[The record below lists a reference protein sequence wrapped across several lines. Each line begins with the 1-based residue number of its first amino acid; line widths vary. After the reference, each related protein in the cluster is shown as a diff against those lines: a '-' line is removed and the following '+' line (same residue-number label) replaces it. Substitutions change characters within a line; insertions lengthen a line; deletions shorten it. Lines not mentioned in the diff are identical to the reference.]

1 MKINILSFTET
12 MQSLLYSSLQLQ
24 DALRLCMEILPEKRE
39 RSFCKEV
46 LKSVNEGKSL
56 KEAFEKS
63 GAEFSALYLSLVQI
77 GQETGNLSKVFT
89 RLSEYL
95 KRTKESKE
103 KLILAVMYPAIVFV
117 TAILVVFLMLF
128 FVMPRLEDIFLA
140 FTESSG
146 SIQFEVEKIKAN
158 LLLWGLFLVFLLIL
172 VAVCFVIHKTEGE
185 LRELQDK
192 FILKVPGIGKIITTL
207 QMQDFTFA
215 MKILTESHFPFV
227 QCLNDAGNVI
237 SNKCIKQAV
246 FEVCKGVS
254 SGEEAGTC
262 FERAKVFPSYFTMWV
277 KIAEQ
282 NGNVTDSFSRI
293 YDFYSGKSENFYSG
307 ITSLL
312 EPFFILL
319 TGIILIIAISQFVI
333 PVFNLLG
340 AL

>member
-1 MKINILSFTET
+1 MK
-12 MQSLLYSSLQLQ
+12 YYV
-24 DALRLCMEILPEKRE
+24 CMED
-39 RSFCKEV
+39 
-46 LKSVNEGKSL
+46 
-56 KEAFEKS
+56 
-63 GAEFSALYLSLVQI
+63 
-77 GQETGNLSKVFT
+77 
-89 RLSEYL
+89 
-95 KRTKESKE
+95 
-103 KLILAVMYPAIVFV
+103 
-117 TAILVVFLMLF
+117 FL
-128 FVMPRLEDIFLA
+128 
-140 FTESSG
+140 
-146 SIQFEVEKIKAN
+146 N
-158 LLLWGLFLVFLLIL
+158 
-172 VAVCFVIHKTEGE
+172 
-185 LRELQDK
+185 
-192 FILKVPGIGKIITTL
+192 
-207 QMQDFTFA
+207 
-215 MKILTESHFPFV
+215 
-227 QCLNDAGNVI
+227 